1 MLISHSGSPPPQKV
15 GALTKTD
22 QLSRSLQI
30 RAFSPAKM
38 LSEDARPD
46 GCCLNSVQSR
56 APTYATASAL
66 DKEPGA
72 TERMA
77 SRHLAHQRDAVCIR

>member
-1 MLISHSGSPPPQKV
+1 M
-15 GALTKTD
+15 D

-30 RAFSPAKM
+30 SAFFPAKM

-46 GCCLNSVQSR
+46 GCCLDSVQSR
-56 APTYATASAL
+56 APIYVTASTL

-72 TERMA
+72 LRVGTL
-77 SRHLAHQRDAVCIR
+77 HIKVTTVCIR